1 MPPYVYVKIIRQI
14 TSYSTLFILKRTTG
28 NCFYLLSYV
37 RLSGIFLEK
46 VHQETLFKTMCFRLF
61 TRLLAVFFLGVD
73 IQTATLSELRLRT
86 ESGEELHTGERH
98 G

>member
-1 MPPYVYVKIIRQI
+1 
-14 TSYSTLFILKRTTG
+14 
-28 NCFYLLSYV
+28 LSYV

-46 VHQETLFKTMCFRLF
+46 VHQITLFKTTRFRLF
-61 TRLLAVFFLGVD
+61 PRSLAILFTGVD
-73 IQTATLSELRLRT
+73 IQTAICSQLRPRT